1 MSTKNNETVQRINR
15 WYVGEDCVQIMIPY
29 KNAIT
34 ILDKNGIVYHHK
46 KGSKIFTNNYVNDN
60 RRTQFPYHSI
70 PTHYAKVLGSKY
82 QYTNQILD
90 FEQPYIR
97 INNGKIIESF
107 VVKDNNEALLV
118 NKIMPFIEKS
128 SFKTRKEM
136 EDIFK
141 QASNDNEEI
150 YYLYLDG
157 SMSHQLEIASEDKI
171 YNLIKKSLSKGVTIF
186 KNYIT
191 NENESEF
198 SRYFEVNDY
207 FLKFI
212 EKNID
217 KLDLNDFKFDIQLFG
232 EKTILLVKINGIDI
246 SIQGFDIYF
255 ISPDCYKVDSY
266 DIPVTK
272 YTLEQIK
279 YLAPKIAKSKE
290 PKIPLRLN
298 PGITR
303 EDIKKEKKLLLHLK
317 KTEF

>member
-1 MSTKNNETVQRINR
+1 
-15 WYVGEDCVQIMIPY
+15 
-29 KNAIT
+29 
-34 ILDKNGIVYHHK
+34 
-46 KGSKIFTNNYVNDN
+46 
-60 RRTQFPYHSI
+60 
-70 PTHYAKVLGSKY
+70 
-82 QYTNQILD
+82 
-90 FEQPYIR
+90 
-97 INNGKIIESF
+97 
-107 VVKDNNEALLV
+107 
-118 NKIMPFIEKS
+118 
-128 SFKTRKEM
+128 
-136 EDIFK
+136 
-141 QASNDNEEI
+141 
-150 YYLYLDG
+150 
-157 SMSHQLEIASEDKI
+157 MSHQLEIASEDKI

-279 YLAPKIAKSKE
+279 YLTPKIAKSKE

-298 PGITR
+298 PGITK
-303 EDIKKEKKLLLHLK
+303 EDLKREKKLLLHLK
-317 KTEF
+317 KIEF